1 MGQVTYRITKSQ
13 EGDGDGKLTYWF
25 HLTNGEQS
33 GMLVIE
39 TKLPLILGLLKQAEE
54 ETRQGGFS
62 LKSK

>member
-1 MGQVTYRITKSQ
+1 MGRVTYRITKSK
-13 EGDGDGKLTYWF
+13 EGEDKTPTYWF
-25 HLTNGEQS
+25 HLTNGEQA